1 MQASAS
7 QVSAWT
13 KVGSTPARVF
23 MATRRTQTQTIHM
36 NATEGVCGALVS
48 INHADQ
54 APTSAITFEDRLEMR
69 QVCLKLGFK
78 SNERIEPAKGNK
90 LHAGIV

>member
-1 MQASAS
+1 MHASAY

-13 KVGSTPARVF
+13 QVGTAPARLL
-23 MATRRTQTQTIHM
+23 MATKRTQTQTIHM
-36 NATEGVCGALVS
+36 NATE
-48 INHADQ
+48 
-54 APTSAITFEDRLEMR
+54 APTSAITFEGCLEMH

-78 SNERIEPAKGNK
+78 SGERIEPAKGHK